1 MAVYALETVFIWP
14 FWKFNPSFPWC
25 HHPKGYKR
33 IFIDSN
39 YSNLV
44 SLLFSA
50 FHRIICLVALSY
62 PMDCSPPGSS
72 IHGTTQARI
81 LVWVAISFSRGS
93 SWPCDETH
101 IPSIGRWIFYHW
113 VTQKPLH
120 NNSVLQYSFIMVF
133 FSVSRDILPMFTDNH
148 HAYFSWETAWRNAS
162 SLSKAVSPSAF

>member
-62 PMDCSPPGSS
+62 PMDCSPPASS

-93 SWPCDETH
+93 SWNRNWTWVSCIAGGFFTTEPPRKPKCH
-101 IPSIGRWIFYHW
+101 ILFLKRIESWTKQTIFLSSW
-113 VTQKPLH
+113 NLH
-120 NNSVLQYSFIMVF
+120 SM
-133 FSVSRDILPMFTDNH
+133 
-148 HAYFSWETAWRNAS
+148 
-162 SLSKAVSPSAF
+162 